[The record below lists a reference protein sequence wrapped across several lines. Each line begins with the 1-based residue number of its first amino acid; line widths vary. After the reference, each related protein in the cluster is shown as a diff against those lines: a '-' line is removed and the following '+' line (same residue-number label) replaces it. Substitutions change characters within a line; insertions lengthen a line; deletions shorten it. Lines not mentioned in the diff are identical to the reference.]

1 MFADVVSFKAPAE
14 KLETVGMQG
23 FRERVVP
30 VLNDLPGYKGS
41 LVLLDRVQGEI
52 LGLTLWDTEEH
63 ARTADTKLERE
74 RQTGMEEMGATS
86 APAKIYEVLVQTMLP
101 PSS

>member
-1 MFADVVSFKAPAE
+1 MFSHVVNFKAPAE

-41 LVLLDRVQGEI
+41 LILLDRVQGEL
-52 LGLTLWDTEEH
+52 LGFTLWDTEEQ
-63 ARTADTKLERE
+63 ARTADTRLEQE
-74 RQTGMEEMGATS
+74 RQTGMEQMGATS
-86 APAKIYEVLVQTMLP
+86 AANIYEVLVQTMLP